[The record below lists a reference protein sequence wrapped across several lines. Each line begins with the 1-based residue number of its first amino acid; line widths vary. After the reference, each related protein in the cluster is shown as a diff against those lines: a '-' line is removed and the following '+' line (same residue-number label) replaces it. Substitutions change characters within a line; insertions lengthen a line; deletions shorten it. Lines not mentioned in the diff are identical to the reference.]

1 MFNRI
6 IGSLFLVYMA
16 ITSLLFYGIALSI
29 WCITIPFDK
38 NLKLLHLFTCFWA
51 SLYLWSMPAWVLSTS
66 GRENF
71 KKGEVYVI
79 VSNHQSQLDILLG
92 FLLFRHFKWVSKA
105 SMFKMPFVGWNMSLN
120 QYVKLERGTTSG
132 IKKMMKSCKK
142 CLQRGNS
149 IWLFPE
155 GTRSKDG
162 AVHRFRG
169 GAFALAQKMELPI
182 LPVVINGTGMALP
195 KNSVNFHGKN
205 NISLEVLPAI
215 YPESYA
221 DKSSEE
227 LASMV
232 REVIAEHVIPVG

>member
-16 ITSLLFYGIALSI
+16 ITSLLFYGIALLI
-29 WCITIPFDK
+29 WCCTIPFDK

-51 SLYLWSMPAWVLSTS
+51 SLYLWSMPAWILSTS
-66 GRENF
+66 GRDHF
-71 KKGEVYVI
+71 KKDEVYVI

-92 FLLFRHFKWVSKA
+92 FLLFKHFKWVSKA

-120 QYVKLERGTTSG
+120 RYVKLERGTTSG
-132 IKKMMKSCKK
+132 IKKMMRSCKK
-142 CLQRGNS
+142 ALEQGNS

-169 GAFALAQKMELPI
+169 GAFALAQKMDLPI
-182 LPVVINGTGMALP
+182 LPVVVNGTGLALP
-195 KNSVNFHGKN
+195 KNSVNFHGKKH
-205 NISLEVLPAI
+205 ISLEVLPAI
-215 YPESYA
+215 YPNDY
-221 DKSSEE
+221 KGMSSEE
-227 LASMV
+227 LASHV
-232 REVIAEHVIPVG
+232 RDVIAARVITAD

>member
-16 ITSLLFYGIALSI
+16 ITSLIFYGVALCI
-29 WCITIPFDK
+29 WCCTILFDK

-66 GRENF
+66 GRHNF
-71 KKGEVYVI
+71 KSGETYVI

-92 FLLFRHFKWVSKA
+92 FLLFKHFKWVSKA

-120 QYVKLERGTTSG
+120 RYIKLERGSTSG

-142 CLQRGNS
+142 SLNKGNS
-149 IWLFPE
+149 VWLFPE

-162 AVHRFRG
+162 SVHRFRG
-169 GAFALAQKMELPI
+169 GAFALAQKMQLPI
-182 LPVVINGTGMALP
+182 LPVVINGTGLALP

-205 NISLEVLPAI
+205 RISLDVLPAI
-215 YPESYA
+215 YPDEYSTM
-221 DKSSEE
+221 SSDE
-227 LASMV
+227 LASHV
-232 REVIAEHVIPVG
+232 REVISAKVTPIA